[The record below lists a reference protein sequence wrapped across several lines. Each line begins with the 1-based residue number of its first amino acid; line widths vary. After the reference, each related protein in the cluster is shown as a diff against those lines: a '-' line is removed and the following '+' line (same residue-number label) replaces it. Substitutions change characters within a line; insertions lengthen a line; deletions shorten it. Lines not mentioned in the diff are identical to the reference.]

1 MPGPLDGLRV
11 LDLSRVLAGPWA
23 TQLLADMGADV
34 VKVERPDGGD
44 DTRGW
49 GPPFAADGQSAYF
62 LSANRGKRSVFL
74 DLASEA
80 GQAAVRELVAASD
93 VLVENFK
100 VDGLAQY
107 GLDYATLS
115 ALNPRLIYCSITG
128 FGQTGPD
135 RMRPGYDFMIQGM
148 GGLMSL
154 TGEPDGE
161 PQKVGVAI
169 TDLMTGM
176 YAVSAILAAA
186 LERERSGLGQH
197 IDLALFDVQLAT
209 LANQAMNYLV
219 GGVVPTRMG
228 NAHPNIVPYQ
238 SFGTADGFVIV
249 TVGNDGQFARY
260 AAALGV
266 PELAGDV
273 RFATNADRV
282 RNRGELVPVLAERM
296 RGRTTAAW
304 VAALEVS
311 GVPCGPV
318 NSVAEAF
325 AEPQAVARGMVS
337 QCADGVGGVFRA
349 VGCPVRFS
357 RTLTNDYDR
366 WPRLGEH
373 TNRTTE
379 TKAKAWTRLN

>member
-44 DTRGW
+44 DTRSW

-62 LSANRGKRSVFL
+62 LSANRGKRSITL
-74 DLASEA
+74 DLASAA
-80 GQAAVRELVAASD
+80 GQQAVRELVAVSD

-107 GLDYATLS
+107 GLDYATL
-115 ALNPRLIYCSITG
+115 AELNPRLIYCSITG

-135 RMRPGYDFMIQGM
+135 RHRPGYDFMIQGM

-154 TGEPDGE
+154 TGEADGE
-161 PQKVGVAI
+161 PQKVGVAV

-219 GGVVPTRMG
+219 GGEVPTRMG

-238 SFGTADGFVIV
+238 SFRTADGFVIV

-266 PELAGDV
+266 PALAADA
-273 RFATNADRV
+273 RFARNAERV
-282 RNRGELVPVLAERM
+282 RHRDALVPLLAERM
-296 RGRTTAAW
+296 VLRTTAEW
-304 VAALEVS
+304 VALLDAS

-325 AEPQAVARGMVS
+325 AEPQAVARGMVTEH
-337 QCADGVGGVFRA
+337 AEGVGGVFRA
-349 VGCPVRFS
+349 VACPMRFS
-357 RTLTNDYDR
+357 RTATGTDNS
-366 WPRLGEH
+366 WPRLGDH
-373 TNRTTE
+373 TRP
-379 TKAKAWTRLN
+379 L

>member
-23 TQLLADMGADV
+23 TQLLADLGADV
-34 VKVERPDGGD
+34 TKVERPDGGD
-44 DTRGW
+44 DTRAW
-49 GPPFAADGQSAYF
+49 GPPFAADGTSAYF
-62 LSANRGKRSVFL
+62 LSANRGKRSVTL
-74 DLASEA
+74 DLADPA
-80 GQAAVRELVAASD
+80 GQRAVRELAAAAD

-100 VDGLAQY
+100 VDGLARY
-107 GLDYATLS
+107 GLDYPTLS
-115 ALNPRLIYCSITG
+115 AENPRLIYCSITG

-135 RMRPGYDFMIQGM
+135 RHRPGYDFMIQGM

-176 YAVSAILAAA
+176 YAVSAILAAT

-219 GGVVPTRMG
+219 GGVAPTRMG

-260 AAALGV
+260 VAALGV
-266 PELAGDV
+266 PELAADA

-282 RNRGELVPVLAERM
+282 RNRATLVPLLAERM
-296 RGRTTAAW
+296 RGRTTAKW
-304 VAALEVS
+304 VALLDAS

-318 NSVAEAF
+318 NTVAEAF
-325 AEPQAVARGMVS
+325 AEPQAVARGMVTEH
-337 QCADGVGGVFRA
+337 ADGVDGVFRA
-349 VGCPVRFS
+349 VRFPVRFS
-357 RTLTNDYDR
+357 RTSERREASWASPRSDTGNATLTI
-366 WPRLGEH
+366 PGK
-373 TNRTTE
+373 TTQD
-379 TKAKAWTRLN
+379 

>member
-34 VKVERPDGGD
+34 TKVERPDGGD
-44 DTRGW
+44 DTRAW
-49 GPPFAADGQSAYF
+49 GPPFAADGTSAYF
-62 LSANRGKRSVFL
+62 LSANRGKRCVTL
-74 DLASEA
+74 DLADPA
-80 GQAAVRELVAASD
+80 GQLAVRKLARSSD

-100 VDGLAQY
+100 VDGLARY
-107 GLDYATLS
+107 GLDYARLS
-115 ALNPRLIYCSITG
+115 AENPRLIYCSITG

-135 RMRPGYDFMIQGM
+135 RHRPGYDFMIQGM

-154 TGEPDGE
+154 TGAPDGE

-260 AAALGV
+260 AGALGV
-266 PELAGDV
+266 SGLPADA

-282 RNRGELVPVLAERM
+282 RNRAALVPLLAERM
-296 RGRTTAAW
+296 VLRTTKEW
-304 VAALEVS
+304 VALLDAS

-325 AEPQAVARGMVS
+325 AEPQAVARGMVTEH
-337 QCADGVGGVFRA
+337 ADGAGGVARA
-349 VGCPVRFS
+349 VACPVRFS
-357 RTLTNDYDR
+357 RTTSR
-366 WPRLGEH
+366 H
-373 TNRTTE
+373 H
-379 TKAKAWTRLN
+379 AKQLIPVEKIAGLID

>member
-1 MPGPLDGLRV
+1 MPGPLAGLRV

-23 TQLLADMGADV
+23 TQLLADMGAEV
-34 VKVERPDGGD
+34 TKVERPDGGD
-44 DTRGW
+44 DTRAW
-49 GPPFAADGQSAYF
+49 GPPFAPDGSSAYF
-62 LSANRGKRSVFL
+62 LSANRGKRFVSL
-74 DLASEA
+74 DLASAA

-100 VDGLAQY
+100 VDGLARY

-115 ALNPRLIYCSITG
+115 ALHPRLIYCSITG

-135 RMRPGYDFMIQGM
+135 RHRPGYDFMIQGM

-154 TGEPDGE
+154 TGEADGE

-186 LERERSGLGQH
+186 LARERSGLGRH
-197 IDLALFDVQLAT
+197 IDLALFDVQLAM

-249 TVGNDGQFARY
+249 TVGNDGQFARF

-266 PELAGDV
+266 AGLAADA

-282 RNRGELVPVLAERM
+282 RHRGELVPLLAERM
-296 RGRTTAAW
+296 VLRTTAEW
-304 VAALEVS
+304 VALLDAG

-318 NSVAEAF
+318 NTVAEAF
-325 AEPQAVARGMVS
+325 AEPQAVARGMVTE
-337 QCADGVGGVFRA
+337 CADEVGGAFRA
-349 VGCPVRFS
+349 VACPVRFS
-357 RTLTNDYDR
+357 RTAYPHN
-366 WPRLGEH
+366 GG
-373 TNRTTE
+373 
-379 TKAKAWTRLN
+379 